1 MIAIVFSILVLM
13 AILSICGN
21 IVMRVRLSKRE
32 PSRDKLVWW
41 RRGSDEVSSTYEE
54 LFPRSHL
61 PMLSQFAFWLVLAFA
76 LVILIASLRKSN

>member
-1 MIAIVFSILVLM
+1 MIAIVFSILLLT
-13 AILSICGN
+13 AFLSICGN

-41 RRGSDEVSSTYEE
+41 RRSSDEVSSFYEE

-61 PMLSQFAFWLVLAFA
+61 HVLSQFAFWLVLVFA
-76 LVILIASLRKSN
+76 LVILIASLRRPN

>member
-21 IVMRVRLSKRE
+21 IVMRVRLSKGE